1 MAIDTGR
8 YPNGRPPWL
17 AGAMGGCA
25 FLGRLDTIS
34 RRRRPRSAPG
44 PVHDRTPE
52 RRRSSRHTGPRVSV
66 ALLGALLVAA
76 CGASGGAPA
85 SSPVA
90 AATESPSSNPVS
102 LPTGVAVASCVP
114 RPGYSSV
121 PDGTRVDDLADG
133 FSITLPHGWAQIELA
148 TGNVVPA
155 FSGLTMERRTAALV
169 RTIGSSAESAGY
181 EWLAV
186 DLAPGAGGSQSATP
200 ADLLVDLSPA
210 NGATLD
216 TIAAR
221 LTTDLRGSGVTG
233 NIEQIRFVLAVVMRS
248 GSATPRSRMI

>member
-1 MAIDTGR
+1 
-8 YPNGRPPWL
+8 
-17 AGAMGGCA
+17 
-25 FLGRLDTIS
+25 
-34 RRRRPRSAPG
+34 
-44 PVHDRTPE
+44 
-52 RRRSSRHTGPRVSV
+52 
-66 ALLGALLVAA
+66 
-76 CGASGGAPA
+76 
-85 SSPVA
+85 
-90 AATESPSSNPVS
+90 
-102 LPTGVAVASCVP
+102 
-114 RPGYSSV
+114 
-121 PDGTRVDDLADG
+121 VDDLADG

-233 NIEQIRFVLAVVMRS
+233 NIEQIRFVLAGGDALGIRYATVTHDLNGKEIVSAVTDYIALRGDTQFS
-248 GSATPRSRMI
+248 LVFSVATENSPGSAAIFNAIAQSLAFHGGIGPGCSGASP